1 MDLICPF
8 CDVILDVVREE
19 KGKFRRRYSEFDMQ
33 ILVLKCPKCKKL
45 GILRVVPE
53 LEMENLEFPYE
64 SCI

>member
-19 KGKFRRRYSEFDMQ
+19 KGKVRRRYSEFDMQ